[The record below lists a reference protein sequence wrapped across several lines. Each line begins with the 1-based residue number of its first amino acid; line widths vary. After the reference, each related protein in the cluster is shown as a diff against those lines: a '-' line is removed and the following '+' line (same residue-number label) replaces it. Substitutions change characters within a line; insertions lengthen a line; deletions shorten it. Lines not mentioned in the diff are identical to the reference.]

1 MMPAEGSSP
10 RTKPAA
16 KVVPDLSKEEIRA
29 DLTPAAIDAFL
40 TLSDIWRLSTKQAV
54 ALLGEG
60 SERTWFRIKAREWE
74 GILSQ
79 DSLTRVSALVGIYK
93 GLHLLFSERLA
104 DEWVRRPNTEPLFR
118 GTAPIDVM
126 IADGIPAMIQT
137 RGYIDALR
145 GGL

>member
-1 MMPAEGSSP
+1 MMPGQAPAE
-10 RTKPAA
+10 KPTSKAI
-16 KVVPDLSKEEIRA
+16 PDLGREQTREELSPTA
-29 DLTPAAIDAFL
+29 VDAFL
-40 TLSDIWRLSTKQAV
+40 TLSDIWRLSTKQSV

-60 SERTWFRIKAREWE
+60 SERTWFRIKAKDWD
-74 GILSQ
+74 GTLSQ

-93 GLHLLFSERLA
+93 GLHLLFSEALA
-104 DEWVRRPNTEPLFR
+104 DDWIRRPNAEEIFSGVSPLEF
-118 GTAPIDVM
+118 M